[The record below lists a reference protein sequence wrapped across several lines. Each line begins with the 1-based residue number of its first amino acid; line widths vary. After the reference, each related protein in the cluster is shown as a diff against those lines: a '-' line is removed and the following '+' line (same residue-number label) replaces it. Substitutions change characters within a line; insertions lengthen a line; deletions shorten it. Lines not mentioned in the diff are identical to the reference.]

1 MSQPDSQ
8 TAWSQLYIDGE
19 WRDAGASDTIPV
31 TNPATGEEIAAVPA
45 GTEGDVNDAYQAAEA
60 AQSDWA
66 ALSREER
73 NEYVQAM
80 IGVMQERLDEIVE
93 LLATESGSVQAKAT
107 AEANFAMADFQSAL
121 EMVPPEEEVRD
132 SMYHEDKDHHIVRE
146 PAGVVGII
154 SPWNFPLHLTT
165 RALGPALA
173 LGNTV
178 VIKPATDTPITGG
191 LLLAD
196 IAEEAGLPDGV
207 VNVVTGHGS
216 DIGDRM
222 AGHPTARVMSF
233 TGSTAVGRSVAS
245 QAGDALALP
254 ALELGGNG
262 PFVVTEDADIEAA
275 AKAGSVGAFGHQ
287 GQVCISINRH
297 LVHEDVYDEY
307 VEKLVEHAESLTIGN
322 PLDEDVEFGPI
333 INESQVDQLTSFIE
347 QTVDAGATLETG
359 GEVED
364 LFLEPTV
371 LSGCT
376 NDMSAAC
383 NEHFGPVAPVIPFE
397 SDEEAVELANDTEYG
412 LAAGVYSGDIEHGR
426 SIADQIDAGMVHVND
441 HPIQDE
447 PNAPFGGM
455 KNSGLGRYNGEWIMD
470 ELTET
475 KWISVQHEERDYQ
488 LL

>member
-1 MSQPDSQ
+1 MSQLDSQ
-8 TAWSQLYIDGE
+8 TTWSQLYIDGE
-19 WRDAGASDTIPV
+19 WRDAATSDTIPV
-31 TNPATGEEIAAVPA
+31 TNPATSSEIAAVPA
-45 GTEGDVNDAYQAAEA
+45 GTEADVNDAYEAAEE

-66 ALSREER
+66 ALPREER
-73 NEYVQAM
+73 DEYVQSIIA
-80 IGVMQERLDEIVE
+80 VMQDRLDEVVE
-93 LLATESGSVQAKAT
+93 LLATESGSVESKAT
-107 AEANFAMADFQSAL
+107 AEANFSIADFQSAL
-121 EMVPPEEEVRD
+121 EMVPPGEEVRD
-132 SMYHEDKDHHIVRE
+132 SMYHDHKDHHIVHE
-146 PAGVVGII
+146 PVGVVGII

-173 LGNTV
+173 LGNTA

-222 AGHPTARVMSF
+222 AGHPAARVMSF
-233 TGSTAVGRSVAS
+233 TGSTEVGRSVAS
-245 QAGDALALP
+245 QAGSSLTLP
-254 ALELGGNG
+254 TLELGGNG
-262 PFVVTEDADIEAA
+262 PFVVTADADIEAA
-275 AKAGSVGAFGHQ
+275 ARAGSVGAFGHQ

-297 LVHEDVYDEY
+297 LVHEDVYDQY

-333 INESQVDQLTSFIE
+333 INESQIDKLSAFID
-347 QTVDAGATLETG
+347 QTVEAGATLETG
-359 GEVED
+359 GEVEG

-371 LSGCT
+371 LSECT
-376 NDMSAAC
+376 NEMSAAC
-383 NEHFGPVAPVIPFE
+383 NEHFGPIAPVIPFK

-412 LAAGVYSGDIEHGR
+412 LSAGVYSGDVEHGR
-426 SIADQIDAGMVHVND
+426 SVADRIDAGMVHVND

-447 PNAPFGGM
+447 PNAPFGGV
-455 KNSGLGRYNGEWIMD
+455 KDSGLGRYNGEWIMD

>member
-132 SMYHEDKDHHIVRE
+132 SMYHEDKDHHIVHE

-412 LAAGVYSGDIEHGR
+412 LAAGVYSGDVEHGR